1 MLCCT
6 VISTVT
12 AKLIGIEVFYQV
24 AGQIILLLYTTTETR
39 TKIGLETVLEEFLGF
54 KKEVWGLRM
63 NPAFVLGIS
72 SAITFKTC
80 CTLQLRA
87 ITTEKQ
93 FVPITSQFFILATG
107 FFSSLRRILSYV
119 CFFTPTLG
127 LFSILYH
134 YKAEQK
140 PFGIWKKYGKNQ
152 EDKVALKGLTYFVPW
167 KELDRW
173 DYSTY
178 AQGIPPHYSE
188 YTGTTL
194 KTTFYLFFILSLAQ
208 LLSILLIKVY
218 TSKKYVQEKG
228 NFLNKILHLF
238 LSLNFSS
245 PYEDWDQGSF
255 SVKEYRERHRQ
266 INKEMYFCIA
276 VNIAFSMIMLLPI
289 WYTG

>member
-1 MLCCT
+1 M
-6 VISTVT
+6 
-12 AKLIGIEVFYQV
+12 
-24 AGQIILLLYTTTETR
+24 
-39 TKIGLETVLEEFLGF
+39 
-54 KKEVWGLRM
+54 
-63 NPAFVLGIS
+63 
-72 SAITFKTC
+72 
-80 CTLQLRA
+80 
-87 ITTEKQ
+87 
-93 FVPITSQFFILATG
+93 
-107 FFSSLRRILSYV
+107 
-119 CFFTPTLG
+119 
-127 LFSILYH
+127 
-134 YKAEQK
+134 
-140 PFGIWKKYGKNQ
+140 
-152 EDKVALKGLTYFVPW
+152 ALKGLTYFVPW
-167 KELDRW
+167 KKLDRW

-188 YTGTTL
+188 YTGTSL

-208 LLSILLIKVY
+208 LLTILLIKVY
-218 TSKKYVQEKG
+218 TSKKFVQEKG